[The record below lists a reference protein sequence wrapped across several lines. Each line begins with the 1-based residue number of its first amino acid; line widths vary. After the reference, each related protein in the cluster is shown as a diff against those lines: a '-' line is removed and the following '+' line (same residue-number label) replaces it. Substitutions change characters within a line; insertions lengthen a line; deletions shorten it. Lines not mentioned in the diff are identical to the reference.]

1 VLGGLSSNP
10 SHDLSYD
17 LNRSGIPLYIYS
29 TLKKKENGH
38 IYFEDYKSIHV
49 DGNVKS
55 VYVRSV
61 YVRSVYVRSLG
72 PKNVS
77 DFSVLNL
84 SKETPALLSFT
95 KTDEKCL
102 ITVPVPR
109 GAQGEN

>member
-49 DGNVKS
+49 DGNVI
-55 VYVRSV
+55 
-61 YVRSVYVRSLG
+61 RSLG